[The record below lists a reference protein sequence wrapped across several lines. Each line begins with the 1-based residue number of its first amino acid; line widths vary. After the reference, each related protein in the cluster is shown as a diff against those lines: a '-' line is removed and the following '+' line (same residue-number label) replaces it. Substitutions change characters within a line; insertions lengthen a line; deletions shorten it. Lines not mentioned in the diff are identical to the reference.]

1 MASSEDNARPFSDQL
16 EAWLKGKRPK
26 TLASLDEV
34 FGDKSFAISFL
45 LLMILPALPLPTG
58 GVTHVFEVIVILL
71 CLELLVGRQ
80 TPWLPEKWKHM
91 SLGKTLTGRVIP
103 TILKWIRWL
112 ERRSSPRWS
121 RFFTL
126 PLVPRL
132 LGLVVLIFTLG
143 ALLAPPFSGLDTL
156 PSLGVVVVALAIIL
170 EDVIMLVA
178 GVIIGTVGIGLTV
191 VLGAAL
197 AESIKHF
204 L

>member
-1 MASSEDNARPFSDQL
+1 MASSHDNPEPFSDQL
-16 EAWLKGKRPK
+16 EKWLKGRQSK

-34 FGDKSFAISFL
+34 FEDKSFAITFL

-58 GVTHVFEVIVILL
+58 GITHIFEVIVVLL
-71 CLELLVGRQ
+71 CLEQIGGRQ
-80 TPWLPEKWKHM
+80 TIWLPKKWKHL
-91 SLGKTLTGRVIP
+91 SLGKTLTGKVIP

-112 ERRSSPRWS
+112 EQRSSPRWR

-132 LGLVVLIFTLG
+132 LGLVTLIFTLG

-156 PSLGVVVVALAIIL
+156 PSLGVVIISLAVIL
-170 EDVIMLVA
+170 EDVIMLMA
-178 GVIIGTVGIGLTV
+178 GVVIGATGIGLTIA
-191 VLGAAL
+191 LGAAL
-197 AESIKHF
+197 AESFKHF